1 VQGPFVLHSG
11 GCGLVSGDPVLPG
24 RRPVVRCYDGV
35 RHFIACA
42 TACPGAAT
50 LEMAIGC
57 AAAERSSNMPREL
70 HACTASAANGGR
82 RYHSLDAPCEAG
94 DADDAG
100 VLGFVH

>member
-11 GCGLVSGDPVLPG
+11 GCGLDGSDPVLPG
-24 RRPVVRCYDGV
+24 RRALVRCYDGAL
-35 RHFIACA
+35 HFIAGA
-42 TACPGAAT
+42 SACPGSAA
-50 LEMAIGC
+50 LEMALGC
-57 AAAERSSNMPREL
+57 VAAERSSNMPREL

-82 RYHSLDAPCEAG
+82 RYHSLDAPCEPG